1 MEEGEEELMGGRE
14 KEGKVGDE
22 VAKSPPEIRCG
33 LSLLLPIRLR
43 SGPWILRN

>member
-33 LSLLLPIRLR
+33 LSLLLPICLG